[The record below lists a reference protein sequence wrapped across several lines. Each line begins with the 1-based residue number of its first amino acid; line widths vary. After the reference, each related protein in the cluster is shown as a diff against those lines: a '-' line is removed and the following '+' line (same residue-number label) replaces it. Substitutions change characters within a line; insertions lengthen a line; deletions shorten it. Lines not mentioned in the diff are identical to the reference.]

1 MTQRSV
7 TGSARVTRAGHTFF
21 DCFSVSL
28 SAPSSTW
35 QLVSSSVELMA
46 TAEFTATDTGVHIRL
61 TEYGA
66 YFDGIEDPNLRREG
80 TVGLLDALAAVL
92 ES

>member
-1 MTQRSV
+1 MYF
-7 TGSARVTRAGHTFF
+7 GGEK
-21 DCFSVSL
+21 L
-28 SAPSSTW
+28 SASLQT
-35 QLVSSSVELMA
+35 
-46 TAEFTATDTGVHIRL
+46 TEFTATDTGVHIRL